1 MKDDELSISRRDYTE
16 NQLRI
21 DGYYYRIG
29 YKGEINDGYWFY
41 RNGVLISTGGIT
53 HSLSE
58 MDELM
63 INFANSEYFKTVKTL
78 WGTFI
83 IEDDNIF
90 FEKWYPHGPNQAY
103 VRAGKILNDTTFH
116 ITESYRMVDGVKTN
130 IKQRDEM
137 YYFREFDLKPDSLN
151 NFIK

>member
-1 MKDDELSISRRDYTE
+1 MELDYKSVPILE
-16 NQLRI
+16 
-21 DGYYYRIG
+21 
-29 YKGEINDGYWFY
+29 
-41 RNGVLISTGGIT
+41 
-53 HSLSE
+53 
-58 MDELM
+58 
-63 INFANSEYFKTVKTL
+63 
-78 WGTFI
+78 
-83 IEDDNIF
+83 
-90 FEKWYPHGPNQAY
+90 AY